1 MKTESAAKITIKLF
15 KRKSFSLERKIKL
28 VGTVFL
34 LPWIFG
40 MINFFIIPIARAFWW
55 SFCDVRIVVNGVET
69 TFKGWENFDY
79 ILFKDPNYIRNI
91 VSNLQDLALSI
102 IIIIVFSMFVAVLL
116 NQKFRGRSLVR
127 SLFFLPVIVSSGII
141 IKVLKEDAFLSV
153 VSKSKETHIFQ
164 TDAVQSVLY
173 SLGIQGGIVDSFT
186 GFASQIFDLTWQSG
200 LQIILFLAALQAIP
214 DSYMEVCDIEGASK
228 WERFWTVTFPVV
240 APTTF
245 IVFVYTVIA
254 SFTDVRNV
262 VMSNILGLFNNMHLG
277 TAVASAVFYFLLIVL
292 LLGIIYQLTKKK
304 VFID

>member
-1 MKTESAAKITIKLF
+1 
-15 KRKSFSLERKIKL
+15 
-28 VGTVFL
+28 
-34 LPWIFG
+34 
-40 MINFFIIPIARAFWW
+40 
-55 SFCDVRIVVNGVET
+55 
-69 TFKGWENFDY
+69 
-79 ILFKDPNYIRNI
+79 
-91 VSNLQDLALSI
+91 
-102 IIIIVFSMFVAVLL
+102 
-116 NQKFRGRSLVR
+116 
-127 SLFFLPVIVSSGII
+127 
-141 IKVLKEDAFLSV
+141 
-153 VSKSKETHIFQ
+153 
-164 TDAVQSVLY
+164 
-173 SLGIQGGIVDSFT
+173 
-186 GFASQIFDLTWQSG
+186 
-200 LQIILFLAALQAIP
+200 LFLAALQAIP